1 MSKILYKEQD
11 GVQILKFIGEV
22 RVTLSPTIST
32 FLQALRSKDYL
43 ESMIIDLSRTEMIDS
58 TALGLIAK
66 IGIFTREQ
74 FGVLTTI
81 ISPRQDIT
89 RVLGSMFMEK
99 VCFVSNEFV
108 ADPGRLKEL
117 NEESLNDEKMRV
129 QVLEAHKTLMMLDN
143 QNFDKFQDL
152 VKALESEQEFEI
164 L

>member
-1 MSKILYKEQD
+1 MNKILYREQD

-22 RVTLSPTIST
+22 RVTLGPTISS
-32 FLQALRSKDYL
+32 FLQSLRRKDYL

-81 ISPRQDIT
+81 VSPRQDIT
-89 RVLGSMFMEK
+89 RVLGSMSMEK
-99 VCFVSNEFV
+99 VCFVSNEWV
-108 ADPGRLKEL
+108 TDSGSLEEL
-117 NEESLNDEKMRV
+117 NQESLNDEKMRV

-152 VKALESEQEFEI
+152 VKSLESEQEFEA